1 MFEKIDEKIKGV
13 ANGITIFGI
22 IVSII
27 GGILTMVSGNVFSGF
42 LYMVIGFVLSWVVSL
57 TLYGF
62 GEIITN
68 LNQISMDLKK
78 QKQLSVAKM
87 LKDIKNISV
96 NEEKFQQVINSII
109 KETTEENLKTEND
122 VNEPNENECPNCF
135 FIISPDDT
143 ECPNCGYILKE

>member
-1 MFEKIDEKIKGV
+1 
-13 ANGITIFGI
+13 
-22 IVSII
+22 
-27 GGILTMVSGNVFSGF
+27 MVV
-42 LYMVIGFVLSWVVSL
+42 GFVLSWIVSL

-62 GEIITN
+62 GEIITK